1 MSYTLSF
8 LKEGYPHE
16 PMNDDIIKET
26 DSSRADFGHIM
37 VKRNRDGAM
46 IPFDS
51 RNRDYREYLEW
62 VDDGNTPQQDP
73 DPEENNE

>member
-8 LKEGYPHE
+8 LKEGFSNE

-26 DSSRADFGHIM
+26 DSSRADYGHTM
-37 VKRNRDGAM
+37 VKRNSDGAI
-46 IPFDS
+46 IPFDPI
-51 RNRDYREYLEW
+51 NRDYRKYLAW

-73 DPEENNE
+73 DPDA

>member
-16 PMNDDIIKET
+16 SINDDIIKET

-37 VKRNRDGAM
+37 VKRNKDGAM
-46 IPFDS
+46 IPFDPT
-51 RNRDYREYLEW
+51 NRDYRKYLAW
-62 VDDGNTPQQDP
+62 VEASNTPQQDP
-73 DPEENNE
+73 DPDA